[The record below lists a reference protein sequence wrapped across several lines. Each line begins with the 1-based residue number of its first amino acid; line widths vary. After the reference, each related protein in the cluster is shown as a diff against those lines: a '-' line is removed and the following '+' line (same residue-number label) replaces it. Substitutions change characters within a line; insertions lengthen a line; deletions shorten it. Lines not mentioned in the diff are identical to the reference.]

1 MPFGSYD
8 QEHRIFDKLKR
19 QIISVVVLEQAG
31 RNLPVLYSEHN
42 LEIIN
47 LPISNYGVP
56 AQEPLEQAVN
66 KTIDHARLNR
76 NILIHCAAG
85 IGRTAFFAAFLAM
98 KVLKL
103 PGRQAIRWIGQCY
116 PRALLTPVQIDM
128 ILEQDTDPI
137 RL

>member
-42 LEIIN
+42 LETIN
-47 LPISNYGVP
+47 LPICNYGVP

-85 IGRTAFFAAFLAM
+85 IGRTAFFAAFLAI
-98 KVLKL
+98 KVLQL
-103 PGRQAIRWIGQCY
+103 PSFLRS
-116 PRALLTPVQIDM
+116 PALLPTEIIAFHQVI
-128 ILEQDTDPI
+128 
-137 RL
+137 